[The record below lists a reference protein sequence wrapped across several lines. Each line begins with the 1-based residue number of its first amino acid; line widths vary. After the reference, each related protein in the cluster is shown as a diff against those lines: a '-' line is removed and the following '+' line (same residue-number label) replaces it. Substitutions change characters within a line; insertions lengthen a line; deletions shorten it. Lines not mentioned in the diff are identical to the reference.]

1 MGKKGAKFSDIEDDV
16 GFDYIRPYYK
26 MASNP
31 VHSDPKGLY
40 WSIGSES
47 DKCISAGMSN
57 LGLADPG
64 FLTAESL
71 GFLNEVL
78 LDLRPNG
85 KNQILKS
92 AQERIIE
99 DISQKFMKIHHEIIE
114 EEENK
119 SQ

>member
-1 MGKKGAKFSDIEDDV
+1 
-16 GFDYIRPYYK
+16 

-40 WSIGSES
+40 WSIGSITTQ
-47 DKCISAGMSN
+47 CIPAGMSN
-57 LGLADPG
+57 IGLADPG

-99 DISQKFMKIHHEIIE
+99 EISQKFMKIHHEIIE
-114 EEENK
+114 EEKQKNQET
-119 SQ
+119 